1 MKRYSAEVLS
11 CCTELGSDQEQFW
24 NNTQITQNK
33 LKVAQPMPTARLVEV
48 ELPEWRK
55 DSHLCRMEDLL
66 PGKERL
72 AVYRFGHNKRRENTE
87 TISLAHVWCWITT
100 HFII

>member
-55 DSHLCRMEDLL
+55 DSHLCRMGRPFTRKGATSSVPLR
-66 PGKERL
+66 PQQ
-72 AVYRFGHNKRRENTE
+72 E
-87 TISLAHVWCWITT
+87 T
-100 HFII
+100 